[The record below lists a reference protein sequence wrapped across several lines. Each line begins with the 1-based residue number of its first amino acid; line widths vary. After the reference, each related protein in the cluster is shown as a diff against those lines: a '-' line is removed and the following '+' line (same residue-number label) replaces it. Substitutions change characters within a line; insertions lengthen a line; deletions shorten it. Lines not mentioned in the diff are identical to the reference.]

1 LKKPAI
7 MPGAEL
13 AVRGGAAIGLG
24 FLFPP
29 LAVLPTIQFGTGED
43 HRCDGI
49 LARAK
54 QQPGG
59 QRLPGQAGR

>member
-1 LKKPAI
+1 VARRS
-7 MPGAEL
+7 
-13 AVRGGAAIGLG
+13 VSG
-24 FLFPP
+24 FFSHH

-43 HRCDGI
+43 HRCDAT

-59 QRLPGQAGR
+59 QRLPQAGR